1 MQDFMEVYQEHSLDI
16 EKFLVET
23 IYNIGDLPHIEQNY
37 ESLFDFFPSLELIYV
52 ADSNTYNQT
61 SANIY
66 RNKISEK
73 PMGRNREYLVTKVK
87 DLSNVSITKPYLS
100 SATGEVC
107 VSAIKKEGDKIIFM
121 DFNLFSLLKRLGLI
135 EVERGFNIVS
145 KSFYFI
151 TATCMIMLSLFIVGY
166 ASYSFVFDILMNKEL
181 HIDSIFKPI
190 ISLTLGL
197 AVFDLAKTVLEQ
209 EVFFKNYSK
218 SPKTEYKVLI
228 KFITTIIIALLI
240 EALMV
245 VFKIAIDDY
254 SKMHN
259 ALYLITGVGII
270 IVSLSIFIYYTK
282 RKK

>member
-218 SPKTEYKVLI
+218 SSKTEYKVLI